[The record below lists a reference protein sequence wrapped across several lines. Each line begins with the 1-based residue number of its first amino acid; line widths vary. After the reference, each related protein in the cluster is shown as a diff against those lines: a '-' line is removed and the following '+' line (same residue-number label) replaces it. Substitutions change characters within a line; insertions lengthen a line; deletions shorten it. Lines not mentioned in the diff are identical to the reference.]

1 MPHLPNILPIS
12 SPLSFLA
19 INNILSW
26 VSESIISLGV
36 IPFSLRGTKER
47 SNSIP
52 QFPLLAISQ
61 VELTNPAAPKSC
73 IPKISPSFTSS
84 KQDSINFFSKRGL
97 PWGIEGCSISFASP
111 FNSREAKLALPTPSL
126 PVFSPAK
133 ITILSDPSA
142 TATTMSSFFTK
153 PTHIAFTKG
162 LP

>member
-1 MPHLPNILPIS
+1 MAKELAGTSPTIFSPSFRRKIPSEVTFPITVYSIPQLPNIFPIS

-47 SNSIP
+47 SSSIP

-84 KQDSINFFSKRGL
+84 KQASINSFSK
-97 PWGIEGCSISFASP
+97 
-111 FNSREAKLALPTPSL
+111 
-126 PVFSPAK
+126 
-133 ITILSDPSA
+133 
-142 TATTMSSFFTK
+142 
-153 PTHIAFTKG
+153 KG